1 LVLEVRFLV
10 FGVFM
15 LGLLEKNKTNK
26 FFYLKILSLLFLIG
40 VSLYGNYYF
49 YNKAKQKPD
58 VLSATKKNK
67 KNNLSIDSILNQGK
81 KTVEGLKQKGEE
93 MAGQVL
99 GIVEDKAVQLASQSA
114 KTVSDFVFDSTVG
127 NLLRQIEKLPR
138 EQREKIK
145 EEICR

>member
-1 LVLEVRFLV
+1 
-10 FGVFM
+10 M
-15 LGLLEKNKTNK
+15 LRPLEKNKTNK
-26 FFYLKILSLLFLIG
+26 FFYFKMLFLLFLIG

-49 YNKAKQKPD
+49 YNKAKQKPE
-58 VLSATKKNK
+58 VLSATKENK
-67 KNNLSIDSILNQGK
+67 KNNLPIDSILNQGK
-81 KTVEGLKQKGEE
+81 KTVEDLKEKGEE

-114 KTVSDFVFDSTVG
+114 KTVSDFVFDSTLV
-127 NLLRQIEKLPR
+127 NILKQIEKLPK

>member
-1 LVLEVRFLV
+1 
-10 FGVFM
+10 M
-15 LGLLEKNKTNK
+15 LRPLEKNKTNK
-26 FFYLKILSLLFLIG
+26 FFYLKILSLFFLIG

-49 YNKAKQKPD
+49 SNRAKQKPE
-58 VLSATKKNK
+58 VLSGTKQNK

-81 KTVEGLKQKGEE
+81 KTVEDLKQKGQEFG
-93 MAGQVL
+93 GQVL
-99 GIVEDKAVQLASQSA
+99 SVMEEKATQIATQSA

-127 NLLRQIEKLPR
+127 NLLRQIEKLPK

>member
-1 LVLEVRFLV
+1 
-10 FGVFM
+10 M
-15 LGLLEKNKTNK
+15 LRPLEKNKINR
-26 FFYLKILSLLFLIG
+26 FFYLKILFLLFLIG
-40 VSLYGNYYF
+40 ASLFGNYYF
-49 YNKAKQKPD
+49 YNKIKEKPE

-67 KNNLSIDSILNQGK
+67 KNDFSIDEVFNKGK
-81 KTVEGLKQKGEE
+81 KTVEDLKEKGEE

-114 KTVSDFVFDSTVG
+114 KTVSDFVFDSTLV
-127 NLLRQIEKLPR
+127 NILKQIEKLPK

>member
-1 LVLEVRFLV
+1 
-10 FGVFM
+10 M
-15 LGLLEKNKTNK
+15 LRPLEKNKTNK

-49 YNKAKQKPD
+49 YNKAKQKPE

-67 KNNLSIDSILNQGK
+67 KNDFSIDQVFNKGK
-81 KTVEGLKQKGEE
+81 KTVEDLKEKGEE

-114 KTVSDFVFDSTVG
+114 KTVSDFVFDSTLG
-127 NLLRQIEKLPR
+127 NILKQIEKLPK
-138 EQREKIK
+138 EQRE
-145 EEICR
+145 R